1 MARDSGFGGGCLTFI
16 IFVGFVIFSNI
27 QAIVEWLATALAL
40 IIFVGLL
47 LWGFVALI
55 NCLCFNK
62 NIQAYKACNKEK
74 KVIEKRKEDE
84 LLNIFLKECRQEGSG
99 KEIEE
104 LKNLIEQNIK
114 MRGSDI
120 EFLELNFSVAKI
132 YNSGVDS
139 SKATIYFEKV
149 KSIISHFTYK
159 DLCLVIKDSL
169 EKNNFSDAIFYYTY
183 ILLYHKVKDNK
194 EIPEIYYNRALAY
207 FGYNQNYKAINDIKK
222 AIDKSK
228 EIANTLRYIEVKAF
242 LDNKL
247 DKYNFKLGEIY
258 ERLEEYKDAIKYYEL
273 VSNNSTLHSQVQ
285 NLISTCEQKKLEK
298 YQKQATESYQISLE
312 EYKKGNFVTADKLIR
327 DAIYYYSEI
336 LNNAYNKDTKEQ
348 IDKCEKLQLDVKNEL
363 KKQEQIAQIHK
374 QLVQIQKNKE
384 KAEKYFNLG
393 LKKTKEYNIEEALK
407 YFDTAINLDSKNAKY
422 YYHKGLL
429 YNNNFNPNKAK
440 GEITK
445 AINIE
450 PDNALYYYQRAEINY
465 FQKNYNIAINDYE
478 KAYQIDSCPQEDFL
492 RHMENCL
499 SIFLN
504 SGNAQARHYYLHAKL
519 LINKKDAEYYIYST
533 AINELDK
540 AIRRYAPIE
549 YYILRA
555 YAYSKYLLSTRSYY
569 SLDQQFE
576 NLIKDLQKIKNN
588 KSDNIDEP
596 NMFLKTNYKQLLD
609 LAKRQNINQS
619 LKTRFE
625 SLYNGVMA
633 EIEANKI
640 KNAKLKIKE
649 SQSEEVKESDLAESY
664 YIMAQYYFDKAQLI
678 KAKSYITQAID
689 ISKQK
694 KYTTL
699 LNKISNKEN
708 EKWNKKVKQVEKYI
722 KDKSLDNA
730 IISLK
735 ELLKINPASQ
745 EVKEKLEDVNN
756 HIKQAEGYYKKGL
769 QDFETGNLEDAK
781 IQINSALNINNIEK
795 YSELQSHILK
805 YEKCLQDVSN
815 QNYKEADR
823 LIKGLISSFP
833 DNQVFIDLSHDIK
846 NKLINYLHKLSLQNI
861 NDGNFE
867 EAQKKI
873 KQIIKMNPD
882 NEEEYQSLLDMA
894 NNQMVNIKT
903 CNIGAIL
910 TLEGFNESKAKQFIK
925 EREIINWYDL
935 ESFGEYFNLQP
946 HEIIGNSDRIIFPL
960 KPQVKKGRAVEF

>member
-1 MARDSGFGGGCLTFI
+1 
-16 IFVGFVIFSNI
+16 
-27 QAIVEWLATALAL
+27 
-40 IIFVGLL
+40 
-47 LWGFVALI
+47 
-55 NCLCFNK
+55 
-62 NIQAYKACNKEK
+62 
-74 KVIEKRKEDE
+74 
-84 LLNIFLKECRQEGSG
+84 
-99 KEIEE
+99 
-104 LKNLIEQNIK
+104 
-114 MRGSDI
+114 
-120 EFLELNFSVAKI
+120 
-132 YNSGVDS
+132 
-139 SKATIYFEKV
+139 
-149 KSIISHFTYK
+149 
-159 DLCLVIKDSL
+159 
-169 EKNNFSDAIFYYTY
+169 
-183 ILLYHKVKDNK
+183 
-194 EIPEIYYNRALAY
+194 
-207 FGYNQNYKAINDIKK
+207 
-222 AIDKSK
+222 
-228 EIANTLRYIEVKAF
+228 
-242 LDNKL
+242 
-247 DKYNFKLGEIY
+247 
-258 ERLEEYKDAIKYYEL
+258 
-273 VSNNSTLHSQVQ
+273 
-285 NLISTCEQKKLEK
+285 
-298 YQKQATESYQISLE
+298 
-312 EYKKGNFVTADKLIR
+312 
-327 DAIYYYSEI
+327 
-336 LNNAYNKDTKEQ
+336 
-348 IDKCEKLQLDVKNEL
+348 
-363 KKQEQIAQIHK
+363 
-374 QLVQIQKNKE
+374 
-384 KAEKYFNLG
+384 
-393 LKKTKEYNIEEALK
+393 
-407 YFDTAINLDSKNAKY
+407 
-422 YYHKGLL
+422 
-429 YNNNFNPNKAK
+429 
-440 GEITK
+440 
-445 AINIE
+445 
-450 PDNALYYYQRAEINY
+450 
-465 FQKNYNIAINDYE
+465 
-478 KAYQIDSCPQEDFL
+478 
-492 RHMENCL
+492 
-499 SIFLN
+499 
-504 SGNAQARHYYLHAKL
+504 
-519 LINKKDAEYYIYST
+519 
-533 AINELDK
+533 
-540 AIRRYAPIE
+540 
-549 YYILRA
+549 
-555 YAYSKYLLSTRSYY
+555 
-569 SLDQQFE
+569 
-576 NLIKDLQKIKNN
+576 
-588 KSDNIDEP
+588 
-596 NMFLKTNYKQLLD
+596 
-609 LAKRQNINQS
+609 
-619 LKTRFE
+619 
-625 SLYNGVMA
+625 MA